1 MSLRNCSLRNFR
13 GVALALL
20 ICTASPASA
29 ESTGSRSE
37 ERAPETA
44 APSSTPL
51 TVAQSREVQALLGF
65 DVAIQRIIPD
75 ALAERSSYAKMTTKQ
90 RECVLGLATPVFESI
105 FDAAFIELFV
115 DAETLEG
122 WKTFATTPGGKI
134 FVGAMRATAL
144 AKVGAGPE
152 PDIAAAIAALGD
164 AEKADIGAFMMSP
177 PAAVLKK
184 PFPDAD
190 FPPGAEAELEAR
202 TREAC
207 GVVLDEP

>member
-1 MSLRNCSLRNFR
+1 MSLRNLRCI
-13 GVALALL
+13 ALALS
-20 ICTASPASA
+20 ICAALPAFA
-29 ESTGSRSE
+29 ESTGAQSD
-37 ERAPETA
+37 ATVPATA
-44 APSSTPL
+44 VPSSTPL

-75 ALAERSSYAKMTTKQ
+75 ALAERPAHAKMTPKQ
-90 RECVLGLATPVFESI
+90 RECVLGLATPVFQSI

-134 FVGAMRATAL
+134 FVGTMRATAL

-152 PDIAAAIAALGD
+152 PDIAAAMAALGD
-164 AEKADIGAFMMSP
+164 AEKADIGGFMMSP

-202 TREAC
+202 TRKEC

>member
-1 MSLRNCSLRNFR
+1 MSLRNRLSL
-13 GVALALL
+13 ALALS
-20 ICTASPASA
+20 ICVTLPVSA
-29 ESTGSRSE
+29 ESTGLQSD
-37 ERAPETA
+37 ETA
-44 APSSTPL
+44 RATTTSTPL

-75 ALAERSSYAKMTTKQ
+75 ALAERPAYAKMTPRQ
-90 RECVLGLATPVFESI
+90 RECVLGLATPVFQSI

-134 FVGAMRATAL
+134 FVGTMRATAL

-152 PDIAAAIAALGD
+152 PDIAAAMAALGD
-164 AEKADIGAFMMSP
+164 AEKADIGGFMMSP
-177 PAAVLKK
+177 PAAVLQK

-190 FPPGAEAELEAR
+190 FPPGAEAELQAR
-202 TREAC
+202 TRETC
-207 GVVLDEP
+207 GVVLDES